1 MCCRRHRDDL
11 PALVRDAREVV
22 ELAEAGAERLR
33 SEHDG
38 DRVDFPTLVQG
49 AELDGQ
55 AALAGLEGR
64 LGGAELFLQRR
75 ALLSQGGG
83 GPLERA
89 EPRAP

>member
-38 DRVDFPTLVQG
+38 DRVDVPTLVQG
-49 AELDGQ
+49 AELGGQ
-55 AALAGLEGR
+55 AAPAGVEGR
-64 LGGAELFLQRR
+64 LGGAELFSQRR
-75 ALLSQGGG
+75 ALPS
-83 GPLERA
+83 
-89 EPRAP
+89 